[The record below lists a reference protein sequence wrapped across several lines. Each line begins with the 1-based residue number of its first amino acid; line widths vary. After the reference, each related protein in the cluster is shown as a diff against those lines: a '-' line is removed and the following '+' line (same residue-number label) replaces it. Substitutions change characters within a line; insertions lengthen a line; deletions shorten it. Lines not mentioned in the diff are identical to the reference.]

1 MAEGDFHPRG
11 SADNLE
17 RQGGCDEV
25 SAECDPVDTL
35 SLVCGARSISL
46 VMCNGC
52 RRNNV
57 S

>member
-25 SAECDPVDTL
+25 SVCDPVDTL